1 MNSHIDQISLARIL
15 ELEAENYDL
24 QEQLAAAEN
33 ERDEAL
39 SELQTAKVML
49 QHAVCDPETGSAL

>member
-1 MNSHIDQISLARIL
+1 MNSHIDQISMARIL

-24 QEQLAAAEN
+24 QEQLASVEN

-49 QHAVCDPETGSAL
+49 QRALIVTEGDE